1 MGQSSMENGKKVNQ
15 SGKECA
21 SILTERNIL
30 GVGSTANLMELE
42 SKFCPTEQNIQ
53 VIGLKERLTA
63 KASRLY
69 LMELFTMDFGKME
82 NSNKDSA
89 TTLMEK
95 PMMGNGWTANL
106 TERVLN
112 LGQMAESMTANGKWA
127 SQWVVDRR
135 SILMGRPKMESGRMA
150 PLLSQVENIE
160 IKVFTCRRWNDGTI
174 EKFRNS
180 WKLS

>member
-1 MGQSSMENGKKVNQ
+1 
-15 SGKECA
+15 
-21 SILTERNIL
+21 
-30 GVGSTANLMELE
+30 
-42 SKFCPTEQNIQ
+42 
-53 VIGLKERLTA
+53 
-63 KASRLY
+63 
-69 LMELFTMDFGKME
+69 MDFGKME

-127 SQWVVDRR
+127 SQLVVERR

-160 IKVFTCRRWNDGTI
+160 IKVLTYRRWNDGTI
-174 EKFRNS
+174 EKFWNS